1 MSQEMFGENGYQG
14 VFFSIA
20 QTKENISPQ
29 SPIEIGPGEIYE
41 YLVDVAQCPNN
52 FIGFI
57 DREGTTLQFMVDEFD
72 KIWLDIPSVEEK
84 GSYGKHITN
93 AEMIAL
99 VDSLKGP
106 YSKYVKDLNLE
117 LLKW

>member
-1 MSQEMFGENGYQG
+1 MAQKMFGENGYQG

-57 DREGTTLQFMVDEFD
+57 DSEGTTLQFM
-72 KIWLDIPSVEEK
+72 
-84 GSYGKHITN
+84 
-93 AEMIAL
+93 
-99 VDSLKGP
+99 
-106 YSKYVKDLNLE
+106 
-117 LLKW
+117 